1 MSSDTIRQIINNYS
15 PYFKEIKRRLLF
27 IFYTFLIGTLVGFGF
42 YEDIIKFLIGSLS
55 LKGVNIV
62 FTSPFQFINLAIS
75 TGVATGLVVTFQ
87 LIIYQIMS
95 FLKPA
100 LKDKEYKLITHYIP
114 ASLILF
120 LVGFVFGAVIMKWQ
134 IEIFLDKSISL
145 GIGNILD
152 ITGLLSTVILTSS
165 IMGIGFQFPILL
177 VILNKLGIV
186 TKEDLKKQ
194 RRWVYLASFVFA
206 LLLPP
211 DSIIADII
219 LSLPLITLFELTIFT
234 FRNKS

>member
-27 IFYTFLIGTLVGFGF
+27 IFYAFLIGTLVGFGF

-55 LKGVNIV
+55 LRGVNIV

-75 TGVATGLVVTFQ
+75 TGVATGLVVTFP